1 LCILLCVEDDVYI
14 CFLGNILDYAMEST
28 EREREIAVRYLQGEY
43 TEVQMNYL
51 AHQCG
56 SDRERMDRILE
67 KISTEMPL
75 ATAAKF
81 ILLCMVLHF
90 LACTAYSLVVL

>member
-1 LCILLCVEDDVYI
+1 
-14 CFLGNILDYAMEST
+14 MEAT
-28 EREREIAVRYLQGEY
+28 DREREIAVRYLRGEY

-56 SDRERMDRILE
+56 SDRERMDAILE

-75 ATAAKF
+75 ANAAKF
-81 ILLCMVLHF
+81 ILMCMLLNF
-90 LACTAYSLVVL
+90 AACTVYSFFAL

>member
-1 LCILLCVEDDVYI
+1 MT
-14 CFLGNILDYAMEST
+14 AT
-28 EREREIAVRYLQGEY
+28 EKERDLAIRYLRGEY

-81 ILLCMVLHF
+81 ILLCMMLHF
-90 LACTAYSLVVL
+90 VACTVYSLMAN